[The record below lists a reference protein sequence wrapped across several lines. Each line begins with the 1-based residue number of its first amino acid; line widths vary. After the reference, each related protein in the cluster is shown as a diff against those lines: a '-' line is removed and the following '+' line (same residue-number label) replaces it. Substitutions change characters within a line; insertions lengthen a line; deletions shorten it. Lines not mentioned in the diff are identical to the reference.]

1 MAAKPDCDDG
11 WLKYAHELDAALAV
25 ADFTKGARIV
35 LREVF
40 SQIFGPAKL
49 RHARLSP
56 AEIGGRV
63 GMARPHVMR
72 GITELVD
79 SGVLARSAD
88 GAYKFIKDY
97 ESWTYKGAR
106 RLSEAEVVYCHSA
119 PRIALSYMH
128 TPTQNALPNEVTH
141 QQPPVTNLGNAN
153 VEMLPNEVMDVTQ
166 RGNGLLPNEVT
177 DFPSP
182 YRNGRELETLER
194 INTIPPLPPE
204 GGAVVVDEGSDPNPI
219 RDPEQSGSVTPDPLS
234 AAGLIDL
241 ARLVLG
247 ERGEAEDFGYQISG
261 WLTAFP
267 GDWIRDA
274 ILVTGAKATAIDRS
288 MLASYALA
296 CLQRWRPHGPRGKDV
311 QEVAAARRKYDRGGS
326 PPAEEYAPV
335 TDEDIEYVALRRQ
348 SERKKAEQLAKNAG
362 RKPR

>member
-49 RHARLSP
+49 RHAKLSP

-63 GMARPHVMR
+63 GMARSHVMR

-88 GAYKFIKDY
+88 GSYKFIKDY

-119 PRIALSYMH
+119 PKISLSYMH
-128 TPTQNALPNEVTH
+128 TPIQNALPDEVTHQQSPVTNPGNTDVKELPNEVT
-141 QQPPVTNLGNAN
+141 
-153 VEMLPNEVMDVTQ
+153 DVTQ
-166 RGNGLLPNEVT
+166 RGNTLLPNEVT

-182 YRNGRELETLER
+182 YRNGRELETLR
-194 INTIPPLPPE
+194 IENSRSLAPACEGEGQSIDPDQSRLPD
-204 GGAVVVDEGSDPNPI
+204 A
-219 RDPEQSGSVTPDPLS
+219 RDPEDSALVREAITLLGSSPNTEQLGMEVGRVHNSATNVRLAGWRWVVAAYAACESSGHVGDGPMQWKYFFGIVKGARRSEYDKIRAGSAPDPGT
-234 AAGLIDL
+234 AT
-241 ARLVLG
+241 LG
-247 ERGEAEDFGYQISG
+247 ELSRLPRKQSPAERRRAESEA
-261 WLTAFP
+261 
-267 GDWIRDA
+267 IRRA
-274 ILVTGAKATAIDRS
+274 
-288 MLASYALA
+288 
-296 CLQRWRPHGPRGKDV
+296 
-311 QEVAAARRKYDRGGS
+311 VAAIPED
-326 PPAEEYAPV
+326 PEE
-335 TDEDIEYVALRRQ
+335 
-348 SERKKAEQLAKNAG
+348 S
-362 RKPR
+362 

>member
-1 MAAKPDCDDG
+1 M
-11 WLKYAHELDAALAV
+11 
-25 ADFTKGARIV
+25 RI
-35 LREVF
+35 E
-40 SQIFGPAKL
+40 
-49 RHARLSP
+49 
-56 AEIGGRV
+56 
-63 GMARPHVMR
+63 
-72 GITELVD
+72 
-79 SGVLARSAD
+79 
-88 GAYKFIKDY
+88 
-97 ESWTYKGAR
+97 
-106 RLSEAEVVYCHSA
+106 
-119 PRIALSYMH
+119 
-128 TPTQNALPNEVTH
+128 
-141 QQPPVTNLGNAN
+141 
-153 VEMLPNEVMDVTQ
+153 
-166 RGNGLLPNEVT
+166 
-177 DFPSP
+177 
-182 YRNGRELETLER
+182 
-194 INTIPPLPPE
+194 TIPPLPPE
-204 GGAVVVDEGSDPNPI
+204 GETVVVDEGSDPNPI
-219 RDPEQSGSVTPDPLS
+219 RDPEQSGSAMSDPLG

-247 ERGEAEDFGYQISG
+247 ARGAAEDFGYQVSG

-288 MLASYALA
+288 MLASYALG